1 MTSQVHNFTFW
12 LIFGLSLNLVLGEK
26 LIQIPK
32 SEMTHWMLPMPWSTL
47 LKVSHPGNLE
57 LPVQAIISRSRYHK
71 ATRLPWPYLVGP
83 IVFRDNAIYWLKI
96 TTALRDNGWE
106 YYLRCSFHNWPDP
119 CPCLSGEK
127 SLLFTQGSGSGAHH
141 HSSMCRFIFFRSVL
155 NSDWDQRSAKK
166 WSLFFSFGIS
176 ESLGNLLKPNFGLS
190 DRWIQ
195 N

>member
-71 ATRLPWPYLVGP
+71 ATSSMA
-83 IVFRDNAIYWLKI
+83 ISCKAFCFRDNAIYWLKI

-106 YYLRCSFHNWPDP
+106 YYLRCSFHNWPKP
-119 CPCLSGEK
+119 CPGLGEK
-127 SLLFTQGSGSGAHH
+127 VFCLPRAQAHIITVQCVVSL
-141 HSSMCRFIFFRSVL
+141 
-155 NSDWDQRSAKK
+155 
-166 WSLFFSFGIS
+166 SFAQ
-176 ESLGNLLKPNFGLS
+176 F
-190 DRWIQ
+190 
-195 N
+195 